1 MWHALRQ
8 CLSHLSI
15 TILQISHWLYRN
27 CTAFKA
33 TMRRTVAV
41 RKLQRIHRIWT
52 KQLKRI
58 LPCTIEVKSK
68 KMLGAGALPTL
79 QREKGHNQRVR
90 RELGLPNMRRVRMM
104 PSHRSTTKN
113 PGSNHWLQSKTLFL
127 KLFPLLKMTLNLKK
141 LVFLVMVREIP
152 QSKLMKRIRNWQIL
166 RGKIWRE

>member
-27 CTAFKA
+27 YTAFKA

-41 RKLQRIHRIWT
+41 RKLQRIYRIWT

-58 LPCTIEVKSK
+58 LPCTIEIKLK

-104 PSHRSTTKN
+104 LSHRSTIKN
-113 PGSNHWLQSKTLFL
+113 PGSNHWLQSKTLF
-127 KLFPLLKMTLNLKK
+127 PRLKMTLNLKK
-141 LVFLVMVREIP
+141 LAFLVMVREIP
-152 QSKLMKRIRNWQIL
+152 QSKLMKRIRNWQSL